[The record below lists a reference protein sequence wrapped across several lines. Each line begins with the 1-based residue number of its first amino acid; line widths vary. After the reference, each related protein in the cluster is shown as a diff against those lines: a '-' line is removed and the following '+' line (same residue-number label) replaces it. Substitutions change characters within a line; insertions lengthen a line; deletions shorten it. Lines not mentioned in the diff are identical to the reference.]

1 MTALLE
7 GVAQSK
13 AKHEDPGPTN
23 IFTNMKK
30 NCLQEENGSPS
41 RFNLPKQQWLKMVYY
56 GKPRAHLMH
65 LRHLDKDNIEAPVP
79 IKNEATKVLNR
90 GRKNV
95 YKRRRLG
102 LPTLRS
108 VYLNSSGSKRSI
120 MVSQGNF

>member
-1 MTALLE
+1 
-7 GVAQSK
+7 
-13 AKHEDPGPTN
+13 
-23 IFTNMKK
+23 
-30 NCLQEENGSPS
+30 
-41 RFNLPKQQWLKMVYY
+41 MVYY
-56 GKPRAHLMH
+56 GKPRVHLMH
-65 LRHLDKDNIEAPVP
+65 SRYLGKDIIEAPVP